1 MTQNHLLQK
10 YGLFSAKVPRYT
22 SYPPANHFQAD
33 LGRRNQATWLAA
45 VPEGSA
51 VSLYFHIPF
60 CRRLCWFCACRTQG
74 TSTLRPVDVYVESL
88 LAELREVR
96 SRLPARVDMA
106 RLHLGGGTPTLLSP
120 ETMTRLLGEVFEAF
134 STAPGFEFSVEIDP
148 TEAAPELIDVLAEF
162 GMNRASIGVQ
172 DFEKKVQE
180 AIGRL
185 QSFEVTQQV
194 VRRLRDDGVKSL
206 NLDLLYGLPHQ
217 DERTLGA
224 TLDRVI
230 ELAPDR
236 IALYGYAH
244 VPWMSKRQIMI
255 PDDALPSTEERYEL
269 STFARDVLVGVGYRP
284 LGIDHFVLPTDSL
297 SRAADTGQMRRNF
310 QGYTDD
316 PADTLIGMGA
326 SAISRYPQG
335 YVQNSVSTSAYAE
348 RIAAEGLAGHKGYVL
363 TPTDELIGDMIEEL
377 LCDGTLTQTR
387 LAANHPGM
395 ADEILAAIE
404 SLHAAY
410 PDVTIL
416 EDDVLRLPHEYIA
429 LSRVIA
435 GALDRTITP
444 EAAHSAAV

>member
-1 MTQNHLLQK
+1 MTKHLLLEK

-33 LGRRNQATWLAA
+33 LGHRNQANWLAA
-45 VPEGSA
+45 VPEGAA

-74 TSTLRPVDVYVESL
+74 TSTLRPVDVYIESL
-88 LAELREVR
+88 LSELREVR
-96 SRLPARVDMA
+96 SRLPGRVDMA

-120 ETMTRLLGEVFEAF
+120 ETMTRLLTEVFEAF

-172 DFEKKVQE
+172 DFEQKVQE

-185 QSFEVTQQV
+185 QTFQETQRV

-206 NLDLLYGLPHQ
+206 NLDLLYGLPYQ
-217 DERTLGA
+217 NKSTLGA
-224 TLDRVI
+224 TLEQVLD
-230 ELAPDR
+230 LAPDR
-236 IALYGYAH
+236 LALYGYAH

-255 PDDALPSTEERYEL
+255 PDAALPSTEERYDL
-269 STFARDVLVGVGYRP
+269 STFARDVLVGAGYRP

-297 SRAADTGQMRRNF
+297 SLAADTGQMRRNF

-335 YVQNSVSTSAYAE
+335 YVQNAVSTSAYAE
-348 RIAAEGLAGHKGYVL
+348 RVAADGLAGHKGYVL
-363 TPTDELIGDMIEEL
+363 SPKDELIGDMIEEL
-377 LCDGTLTQTR
+377 LCDGTLTEAR
-387 LAANHPGM
+387 LITNHRDMAA
-395 ADEILAAIE
+395 EISNSIA

-410 PDVTIL
+410 PDVTVL
-416 EDDVLRLPHEYIA
+416 EDGVLRLSAEYIA

-435 GALDRTITP
+435 GALDQTITP

>member
-1 MTQNHLLQK
+1 MTRHLLLEK

-33 LGRRNQATWLAA
+33 LGHRNQANWLEA
-45 VPEGSA
+45 VPEGAA

-88 LAELREVR
+88 LSELRKVR
-96 SRLPARVDMA
+96 SRLPGRVDMA

-120 ETMTRLLGEVFEAF
+120 GTMTRLLTEVFDAF
-134 STAPGFEFSVEIDP
+134 SVAPGFEFSVEIDP

-172 DFEKKVQE
+172 DFEQKVQE

-185 QSFEVTQQV
+185 QSFEVTQKV
-194 VRRLRDDGVKSL
+194 VQRLRADGVRSL
-206 NLDLLYGLPHQ
+206 NLDLLYGLPFQ
-217 DERTLGA
+217 DKTTLGA
-224 TLDRVI
+224 TLDRVLD
-230 ELAPDR
+230 LAPDR

-255 PDDALPSTEERYEL
+255 PEAALPSTEERYEL
-269 STFARDVLVGVGYRP
+269 STFARDVLVGAGFRA
-284 LGIDHFVLPTDSL
+284 LGIDHFVTPADSL
-297 SRAADTGQMRRNF
+297 SIAADTGQMRRNF

-335 YVQNSVSTSAYAE
+335 YVQNAVSTSAYAE
-348 RIAAEGLAGHKGYVL
+348 RIAAEGLAGHKGYVIS
-363 TPTDELIGDMIEEL
+363 PTDALIGDMIEEL
-377 LCDGTLTQTR
+377 LCDGTLTEAR
-387 LAANHPGM
+387 IIANHRDM
-395 ADEILAAIE
+395 AHEVGPAIRT
-404 SLHAAY
+404 LHAAY
-410 PDVTIL
+410 PDVTVL
-416 EDDVLRLPHEYIA
+416 EDGVLTLLPDFIA

-435 GALDRTITP
+435 GALDQTITP